1 MIADL
6 VQKISQFCQKNNL
19 LARHDHLV
27 LGVSGGP
34 DSVCLLDVLET
45 VRPNFDLTLTIAHLN
60 HQLRG
65 ADAQADEAYVRDV
78 AAQRQLPL
86 FVESIDVAAVAAQRK
101 QSVEEAAR
109 QLRYTFLAQ
118 VAHQVGAT
126 KIAVG
131 HHADDQ
137 VETVVMHFLRGTGLS
152 GLHGMLPITE
162 LAQLRLNP
170 SEHPPISNPTGTLH
184 SLQSPTSV
192 LLIRPLLETSRRD
205 IEAYCRVR
213 GLEPR
218 QDFSNQDTTYFR
230 NRLRYELIP
239 QLETYNPN
247 IRQTLQR
254 TAKVMAAETEFLQ
267 AQLELAWQ
275 AVVRN
280 ESAKKIELDWAVWRS
295 LPLALK
301 RSTLRHAVHTL
312 RRSLRDINFE
322 HIETAVNLLETGNA
336 GAKATLPQGLM
347 LTLGY
352 QTFIIGPEHGS
363 PDFALPDRPFLWQSQ
378 PFAPNLPGVTPLPDS
393 HWQLTAAFVRPDQI
407 QLDQLKQVDPWE
419 AYLDAD
425 VVGPQPVLRPR
436 RPGDVFTPLGLGG
449 RHQKVNEFMINKKIP
464 AAWRNFVPL
473 LVTAEQ
479 VLWVCGYSPDEHARL
494 RPDTRRVLHLKFE
507 PQ

>member
-19 LARHDHLV
+19 LTRHDHLV

-34 DSVCLLDVLET
+34 DSLCLLDVLET
-45 VRPNFDLTLTIAHLN
+45 MRPKFDLTLTVAHLN

-65 ADAQADEAYVRDV
+65 DDAQADEAYLREV
-78 AAQRQLPL
+78 AAQRRLPL
-86 FVESIDVAAVAAQRK
+86 FVESIDVGAVAAQRK

-109 QLRYTFLAQ
+109 QLRYTFLAR
-118 VAHQVGAT
+118 VAHQAGAT

-137 VETVVMHFLRGTGLS
+137 VETVLMHFLRGTGLS
-152 GLHGMLPITE
+152 GLRGMLPVTN

-170 SEHPPISNPTGTLH
+170 PEQSPISNPLPPS
-184 SLQSPTSV
+184 SL

-205 IEAYCRVR
+205 IEAYCRAR

-230 NRLRYELIP
+230 NRLRHELIP

-275 AVVRN
+275 TIVHS
-280 ESAKKIELDWAVWRS
+280 ESAETIELDLAAWRN

-322 HIETAVNLLETGNA
+322 HIEAAVNLIETGSV

-352 QTFIIGPEHGS
+352 QTFAIAPEHGPS
-363 PDFALPDRPFLWQSQ
+363 DSAWPDRPFLWQSQ
-378 PFAPNLPGVTPLPDS
+378 PLALDLPGVTPLPDT
-393 HWQLTAAFVRPDQI
+393 HWQLTAAFLRPDQI
-407 QLDQLKQVDPWE
+407 QLDHFLKQVDPWE

-473 LVTAEQ
+473 LVAAEQ
-479 VLWVCGYSPDEHARL
+479 VLWLCGYSPDESACLHPA
-494 RPDTRRVLHLKFE
+494 TRRVLHLKFE

>member
-1 MIADL
+1 MIAGL
-6 VQKISQFCQKNNL
+6 IQKISQFCQKNNL
-19 LARHDHLV
+19 MARHDHLV
-27 LGVSGGP
+27 LGVSGGT
-34 DSVCLLDVLET
+34 DSLCLLDVLDT
-45 VRPNFDLTLTIAHLN
+45 LRSDFDLNLTIAHLN

-109 QLRYTFLAQ
+109 QLRYTFLAR

-137 VETVVMHFLRGTGLS
+137 VETVLMHFLRGTGLS
-152 GLHGMLPITE
+152 GLRGMLPVTN

-170 SEHPPISNPTGTLH
+170 PEQSPISNPLPPS
-184 SLQSPTSV
+184 SL

-205 IEAYCRVR
+205 IEAYCQTR

-218 QDFSNQDTTYFR
+218 QDFSNQDTTFFR
-230 NRLRYELIP
+230 NRLRHELLP

-275 AVVRN
+275 TVIHS
-280 ESAKKIELDWAVWRS
+280 ESAETIELDLAAWRK

-322 HIETAVNLLETGNA
+322 HIETAVNLLETGNV

-352 QTFIIGPEHGS
+352 QTFVIGPEHS
-363 PDFALPDRPFLWQSQ
+363 WPASALPDQ
-378 PFAPNLPGVTPLPDS
+378 PLLRQPEPLALTLPGVTPLPDT
-393 HWQLTAAFVRPDQI
+393 HWQLIAAFLRPDQI
-407 QLDQLKQVDPWE
+407 QLDPLKQVDPWE

-425 VVGPQPVLRPR
+425 VVGPQPVLCPR
-436 RPGDVFTPLGLGG
+436 HPGDVFTPLGLGG
-449 RHQKVNEFMINKKIP
+449 HRQKVNEFMINKKIP
-464 AAWRNFVPL
+464 AARRNFVPL
-473 LVTAEQ
+473 LVAAEQ
-479 VLWVCGYSPDEHARL
+479 VLWVCGYSPDERARL

-507 PQ
+507 PRP